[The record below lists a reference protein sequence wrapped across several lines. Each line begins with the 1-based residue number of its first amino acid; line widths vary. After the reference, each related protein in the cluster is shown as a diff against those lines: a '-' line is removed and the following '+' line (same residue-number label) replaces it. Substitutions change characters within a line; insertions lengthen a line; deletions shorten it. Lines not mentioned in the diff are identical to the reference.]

1 MTAWI
6 EERGV
11 VLAADAQWAT
21 VRMQRQSTCGSCSA
35 RSGCGNGVLAEVLG
49 RRALELRL
57 PNHQHGLHSGDRVI
71 LGVEDRALVSSAFA
85 MYLLP
90 LLGLI
95 AVPVAAGWAV
105 PAIAEGW
112 LVLAGAA
119 GFAAGLVGVRRW
131 LRGQGRRLE
140 PILLGVESV
149 RTQVPGG
156 K

>member
-21 VRMQRQSTCGSCSA
+21 VRVQRQSTCGSCSA
-35 RSGCGNGVLAEVLG
+35 RSGCGNGVLAQVLG
-49 RRALELRL
+49 RRELELRL
-57 PNHQHGLHSGDRVI
+57 PNQQHGLHSGDRVI
-71 LGVEDRALVSSAFA
+71 LGIEDRALVSGAFA

-90 LLGLI
+90 LVGLI
-95 AVPVAAGWAV
+95 AIPAVAGRVVPE
-105 PAIAEGW
+105 IAEGW

-119 GFAAGLVGVRRW
+119 GFAAGLLAVRRW
-131 LRGQGRRLE
+131 LRGQSGRLE
-140 PILLGVESV
+140 PVLLGVESV

-156 K
+156 N